1 MCCQCS
7 GVPWVSHN
15 ANTLEMIIHFSEV
28 LVAKI
33 DDNVSA
39 SLETLKLIP
48 IISEVSVEPEASAE
62 QVEPRDEKIAN
73 LEAQLAEAQTR
84 ERDGILRV
92 KAEMENL
99 RRRTELDIEKAHKF
113 ALEKFINEL
122 LPVIDSLDRALE
134 VADKANPDMSAM
146 VEGIELTLK
155 SMLDV
160 VRKFGVEVI
169 AETNVPLDPNVHQ
182 AIAMVES
189 DDVAPG
195 NVLGIM
201 QKGYT
206 LNGRTIRAA
215 MVTVAKA
222 KA

>member
-1 MCCQCS
+1 MSSKEQKTPE
-7 GVPWVSHN
+7 GQAP
-15 ANTLEMIIHFSEV
+15 EEIITEQHDEV
-28 LVAKI
+28 EA
-33 DDNVSA
+33 
-39 SLETLKLIP
+39 
-48 IISEVSVEPEASAE
+48 VEPDTSAE
-62 QVEPRDEKIAN
+62 QVDPRDEKIAN
-73 LEAQLAEAQTR
+73 LEAQLVEAQNR
-84 ERDGILRV
+84 ERDGVLRI

-99 RRRTELDIEKAHKF
+99 RRRTELDVEKAHKF
-113 ALEKFINEL
+113 ALEKFVNEL

-134 VADKANPDMSAM
+134 VADKANPDNAAM
-146 VEGIELTLK
+146 IEGIELTLK

-169 AETNVPLDPNVHQ
+169 ADMDVPLDPNVHQ

-189 DDVAPG
+189 EDVAAG
-195 NVLGIM
+195 NVLGVM

>member
-1 MCCQCS
+1 MSSKEQKTPK
-7 GVPWVSHN
+7 GQAP
-15 ANTLEMIIHFSEV
+15 EEIITEQHDEV
-28 LVAKI
+28 EA
-33 DDNVSA
+33 
-39 SLETLKLIP
+39 
-48 IISEVSVEPEASAE
+48 VEPDTSAE
-62 QVEPRDEKIAN
+62 QVDPRDEKIAN
-73 LEAQLAEAQTR
+73 LEAQLVEAQNR
-84 ERDGILRV
+84 ERDGVLRI

-99 RRRTELDIEKAHKF
+99 RRRTELDVEKAHKF
-113 ALEKFINEL
+113 ALEKFVNEL

-134 VADKANPDMSAM
+134 VADKANPDNAAM
-146 VEGIELTLK
+146 IEGIELTLK

-169 AETNVPLDPNVHQ
+169 ADTDVPLDPNVHQ

-189 DDVAPG
+189 EDVAAG
-195 NVLGIM
+195 NVLGVM